1 MHIAQFR
8 PAPFLPPFLPKI
20 PDETLTSDIF
30 DSIRIAPRKK
40 RGQEGTKEAREAMKA
55 RANAKPCDW
64 EGCEG
69 IGKHRAPGH
78 PTANGAL
85 NGKEST
91 YRWFCDKHIRE
102 FNANYDF
109 FQGMTAAEVAKFQR
123 EGLTGHRPTWGLGVN
138 AAPGYSH
145 GLNRKGKRAGAAF
158 RDEFGLFD
166 ENATSSGPEAQ
177 PRRPRVKPLQQ
188 QALQVLEL
196 EETATLNEIK
206 SRYKELVK
214 RHHPDANGG
223 DRSAEERLRKVI
235 QAYDYLKK
243 SGFC

>member
-1 MHIAQFR
+1 M
-8 PAPFLPPFLPKI
+8 
-20 PDETLTSDIF
+20 TSDFF

-40 RGQEGTKEAREAMKA
+40 RGLEGTKEAREEMKA
-55 RANAKPCDW
+55 RAEAKPCSWD
-64 EGCEG
+64 GCAN
-69 IGKHRAPGH
+69 IGKHRAPGL
-78 PTANGAL
+78 TNANGGL
-85 NGKEST
+85 NGKDTT

-138 AAPGYSH
+138 AAPGYSQ
-145 GLNRKGKRAGAAF
+145 GFDKNGKRAGAAF
-158 RDEFGLFD
+158 RDSFALFGED
-166 ENATSSGPEAQ
+166 AASNEDTT
-177 PRRPRVKPLQQ
+177 PRRPRIKPLQR
-188 QALQVLEL
+188 QALRTMDL
-196 EETATLNEIK
+196 EETATLIEIK

-235 QAYDYLKK
+235 QAYDYLRK

>member
-1 MHIAQFR
+1 M
-8 PAPFLPPFLPKI
+8 
-20 PDETLTSDIF
+20 TSDFF

-40 RGQEGTKEAREAMKA
+40 RGLEGTKEAREEMKA

-64 EGCEG
+64 EGCEN

-78 PTANGAL
+78 PTVNGAL

-91 YRWFCDKHIRE
+91 YRFFCDKHIRE

-109 FQGMTAAEVAKFQR
+109 FQDMTAAEVAKFQR

-138 AAPGYSH
+138 AAPGYSQ
-145 GLNRKGKRAGAAF
+145 GFTKDGKRAGAAF
-158 RDEFGLFD
+158 RDSFGLFGD
-166 ENATSSGPEAQ
+166 DAAAAEARA
-177 PRRPRVKPLQQ
+177 PRKPRVKPLQQ
-188 QALQVLEL
+188 QALHVLEL

-235 QAYDYLKK
+235 QAYDYLRK

>member
-1 MHIAQFR
+1 M
-8 PAPFLPPFLPKI
+8 
-20 PDETLTSDIF
+20 TSDFF

-40 RGQEGTKEAREAMKA
+40 RGLEGTKEAREEMKA
-55 RANAKPCDW
+55 RADAKPCSWD
-64 EGCEG
+64 GCVNT
-69 IGKHRAPGH
+69 GKHRAPGLSN
-78 PTANGAL
+78 ANGGL
-85 NGKEST
+85 NGKDTS
-91 YRWFCDKHIRE
+91 YRWFCDKHIKE

-138 AAPGYSH
+138 AAPNYSQ
-145 GLNRKGKRAGAAF
+145 GFDKKGKRAGAAL
-158 RDEFGLFD
+158 RD
-166 ENATSSGPEAQ
+166 GPEGG
-177 PRRPRVKPLQQ
+177 PRRPRLKPLQQ
-188 QALQVLEL
+188 QALHTLEL
-196 EETATLNEIK
+196 EETATLSEIK

-235 QAYDYLKK
+235 QAYDYLRK

>member
-1 MHIAQFR
+1 
-8 PAPFLPPFLPKI
+8 
-20 PDETLTSDIF
+20 LTSDFF

-40 RGQEGTKEAREAMKA
+40 RGLEGTKEAREAMKA

-64 EGCEG
+64 DGCKNA
-69 IGKHRAPGH
+69 GKHRAPGISTH
-78 PTANGAL
+78 DL

-138 AAPGYSH
+138 AAPGYSQ
-145 GLNRKGKRAGAAF
+145 GFDKKGKRAGAAF
-158 RDEFGLFD
+158 RDTFGLFGED
-166 ENATSSGPEAQ
+166 ATSGPENT

-188 QALQVLEL
+188 QALQTLEL

-235 QAYDYLKK
+235 QAYDYLRK